1 MTYPQLIQDV
11 KSKGYYAATSVK
23 DIRAE
28 YDRLVK
34 IREDSLIGDNLYE
47 WRCVRALVETKL
59 AVTALIERGLRA
71 EDIEDFTRA
80 IEYAKN
86 AYHSAKLAL
95 EPEGTG
101 GDAAFEALGAAVG
114 RAVILAQGVNADFG
128 KLISDGEFRG
138 TIADFTRLVE
148 KYGSIKTE
156 NLAPLFPEADKG
168 QFAFLSVKKAIYDL
182 LQKKLEFLTQAMFA
196 GFSLDKAYVPDTIS
210 QYDSLQS
217 LPALSLA
224 QGVKDAP
231 VLFVCT
237 PIRAEFDIMLNA
249 NLNRNGIA
257 KILQIELSL
266 LPKAILKSADSM
278 ARFLLFAKRSSK
290 AGVFAF
296 YGIDK
301 LSEVEKGK
309 VYAAVTAYLRL
320 VAEDVRMVFWDKS
333 GDMQG
338 MKEYERIKGET
349 PFAPA
354 ENRYLRLPS
363 FADACE
369 LLAGAEEERKEEI
382 RVSCV
387 FMGYRGL
394 NYLYATEKEMGL
406 AIDTAKR
413 LSDENA
419 AAVLAFLSRLP
430 DDSKLVPLDWRYD
443 SAIDRHVGIASGEYD
458 YDEIR
463 AVSDD
468 RIRAIL
474 ANDSFTI
481 YEKCGELVRYILLA
495 DEDKSVWKEV
505 LTDEERRERIERATH
520 VVAYAMK
527 VYHRAPKVLVV
538 DLRGAWGGLCCN
550 GGAEIKYKKSA
561 SEDIAWL
568 MDAILHE
575 LYHSLQYTLVDT
587 AVDPTWHKKAFHI
600 SNERIASWHDNFKV
614 YVDLGEENN
623 DIYMIQSVEVD
634 ARDFAGLCLGDQ
646 VYHEHDRLITKR
658 GEQ

>member
-1 MTYPQLIQDV
+1 MTYPGIIQDV
-11 KSKGYYAATSVK
+11 KSKGYYAAISCK

-34 IREDSLIGDNLYE
+34 IREDALIGENLYL

-59 AVTALIERGLRA
+59 AVTAIIERGLMS
-71 EDIEDFTRA
+71 EDISDFTRA
-80 IEYAKN
+80 VTYAKN
-86 AYHSAKLAL
+86 SYHSARLAL
-95 EPEGTG
+95 DPD
-101 GDAAFEALGAAVG
+101 GDAGDDAFNALSAAVG
-114 RAVILAQGVNADFG
+114 RLVILAQDIRADFD
-128 KLISDGEFRG
+128 KLISEGEFRG
-138 TIADFTRLVE
+138 TMADFTRLVE
-148 KYGSIKTE
+148 KYGAVKTE
-156 NLAPLFPEADKG
+156 NLVPLFPEADEG
-168 QFAFLSVKKAIYDL
+168 QFSFLSVKKAIYDL
-182 LQKKLEFLTQAMFA
+182 LSKKLELLTQAMFA
-196 GFSLDKAYVPDTIS
+196 GFSLDAAYAADTIS

-224 QGVKDAP
+224 QGIKDAP

-249 NLNRNGIA
+249 NLHRNGID
-257 KILQIELSL
+257 KIVQIDLAA
-266 LPKAILKSADSM
+266 LPKKTVLKSADSM
-278 ARFLLFAKRSSK
+278 ARFLLFAKRQSK

-296 YGIDK
+296 YGIEAITD
-301 LSEVEKGK
+301 VEKGK
-309 VYAAVTAYLRL
+309 VYAAVTAYLSL

-333 GDMQG
+333 GDMQA
-338 MKEYERIKGET
+338 MTEYDRIKGDT

-369 LLAGAEEERKEEI
+369 LLQGADDKKKEEI
-382 RVSCV
+382 RLTCV

-394 NYLYATEKEMGL
+394 NYLYATEKELGL

-413 LSDENA
+413 ISDENA
-419 AAVLAFLSRLP
+419 AAALTFLSRLP
-430 DDSKLVPLDWRYD
+430 DDSKLLPLDWHYD
-443 SAIDRHVGIASGEYD
+443 PVIDRSVGSGSGEYD

-463 AVSDD
+463 SVSDD

-474 ANDSFTI
+474 GNSALSI

-505 LTDEERRERIERATH
+505 LNDEERRSRIERATR

-527 VYHRAPKVLVV
+527 VYHRDPKVLVV
-538 DLRGAWGGLCCN
+538 DSRGAWGGLCCN
-550 GGAEIKYKKSA
+550 GGAEIKYKRSA
-561 SEDIAWL
+561 SEDISWL

-646 VYHEHDRLITKR
+646 VYHEHDRIGAKK
-658 GEQ
+658 GE